1 MSFCHGAT
9 APKSK
14 LWHKPFKEKPQSG
27 RGAALGSW
35 AGNTQAQL
43 RHCEPTGPAQSGRP
57 GDRLREATQSGA
69 KALDCFVALLLAMT
83 SQWVRLSIDLPR

>member
-43 RHCEPTGPAQSGRP
+43 RHWP